1 MGSKKTGKKFWANII
16 VCVVLAG
23 GASLVLANASLTPKG
38 LQILQI
44 KPSAETAALMDKVV
58 LADYR
63 LGAGAEQQVMG
74 EFVVN
79 NTSDKEVKNITVA
92 CEFFD
97 KDGKYLDREQWL
109 LSGTI
114 PVGKAMR
121 HVSATRRYVNT
132 SSKSLKCAVTD
143 FTVAKAP
150 FFQLHRVTGG
160 HGGGGHAA
168 AAHAGHD
175 AGHGEAKTE
184 H

>member
-1 MGSKKTGKKFWANII
+1 MDTKKTGKKFWANII
-16 VCVVLAG
+16 ICSVLAG

-38 LQILQI
+38 LQFLQSE
-44 KPSAETAALMDKVV
+44 PSAETAALMDKVV

-79 NTSDKEVKNITVA
+79 NTSDKDIKNITVA
-92 CEFFD
+92 CDFFD
-97 KDGKYLDREQWL
+97 KNGKYLDRELWL

-121 HVSATRRYVNT
+121 HVSTNRRYVNT
-132 SSKSLKCAVTD
+132 GSESLKCAVTD
-143 FTVAKAP
+143 FSVASAP
-150 FFQLHRVTGG
+150 FIQLHRATGG
-160 HGGGGHAA
+160 HGGGHEAA
-168 AAHAGHD
+168 AD
-175 AGHGEAKTE
+175 AGHGEAKAG